1 MGKPLAMGKGERFNN
16 GQAPLRVAMG
26 CEWGLGGG
34 GVKGVRG
41 SVLIFLSV
49 SMGYGRRGRSNIGA
63 TFFLTFSMGWGWGD
77 ILT

>member
-34 GVKGVRG
+34 GGEGGERE
-41 SVLIFLSV
+41 
-49 SMGYGRRGRSNIGA
+49 RSNLLKRLHGIWEEGA
-63 TFFLTFSMGWGWGD
+63 F
-77 ILT
+77 